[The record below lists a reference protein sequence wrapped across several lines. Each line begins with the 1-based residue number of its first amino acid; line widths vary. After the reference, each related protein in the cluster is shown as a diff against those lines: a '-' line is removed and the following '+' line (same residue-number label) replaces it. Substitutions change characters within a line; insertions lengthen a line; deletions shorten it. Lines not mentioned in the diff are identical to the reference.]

1 MDRGGGIAMWRQ
13 IEDRLKGDIARGTW
27 KPGERLPTEGDLAER
42 FGVNRH
48 TLRRAVASLRDAG
61 VLRVEQGR
69 GTFVRDDMI
78 DYAVAPRTRFS
89 ENIARLAR
97 QPGGRVVRRA
107 VIPASTEIAQALDM
121 RRGQK
126 VVLIEAVNM
135 VDGRPVSIV
144 AHHFPQHRFKGI
156 DAAYQE
162 TGSITRALARYGVAD
177 YLRKTTRIQARLP
190 ETGDADL
197 LDMPRTQP
205 ILHAESINVD
215 TGGIPVEYTVARI
228 ASHRMQ
234 IVVEF

>member
-1 MDRGGGIAMWRQ
+1 MERGGGIAMWRQ
-13 IEDRLKGDIARGTW
+13 IEDRLRADIARGTW
-27 KPGERLPTEGDLAER
+27 QPGERLPTEAELAER
-42 FGVNRH
+42 FAVNRH

-97 QPGGRVVRRA
+97 LPGGRIVRQA
-107 VIPASTEIAQALDM
+107 VIPASGDAAQALAM
-121 RRGQK
+121 RRGHK

-144 AHHFPQHRFKGI
+144 AHHFPHGRFKGI
-156 DAAYQE
+156 DAAYGE

-205 ILHAESINVD
+205 ILHAESVNVD
-215 TGGIPVEYTVARI
+215 LEGQPVEYTVARI
-228 ASHRMQ
+228 AGHRMQ
-234 IVVEF
+234 LVVDF

>member
-1 MDRGGGIAMWRQ
+1 MDRGVGIAMWRQ
-13 IEDRLKGDIARGTW
+13 IEDRLKADIARGTW

-89 ENIARLAR
+89 ENITRLAR
-97 QPGGRVVRRA
+97 RPGGRIVRKG
-107 VIPASTEIAQALDM
+107 VIPATTEVAQGLEM
-121 RRGQK
+121 RRGHK

-144 AHHFPQHRFKGI
+144 AHHFPHARFKGI
-156 DAAYQE
+156 DAAYEE
-162 TGSITRALARYGVAD
+162 TGSITKALARYGVTD

-190 ETGDADL
+190 ETGDAEL

-215 TGGIPVEYTVARI
+215 LDGRPVEYTVART

-234 IVVEF
+234 LVVEF